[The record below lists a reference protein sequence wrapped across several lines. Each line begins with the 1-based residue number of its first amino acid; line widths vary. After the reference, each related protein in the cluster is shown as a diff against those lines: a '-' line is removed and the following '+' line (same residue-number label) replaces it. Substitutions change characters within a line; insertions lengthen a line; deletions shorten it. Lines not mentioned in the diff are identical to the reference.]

1 MIYYFLFCILLAY
14 VNYRVIKKGWKV
26 KHAYNGVLHIAA
38 FFALWHFVDIQTA
51 LAGLFMAKTV
61 FDTSLNILRFGWSG
75 FDYISKSPKAIMDK
89 IERFFFKGDYL
100 TAKLTYILIMVCL
113 LTIK

>member
-1 MIYYFLFCILLAY
+1 MIIYAVFCILLAY
-14 VNYRVIKKGWKV
+14 VNYRVIKKGLRV
-26 KHAYNGVLHIAA
+26 YHAINGGLHIVAA
-38 FFALWHFVDIQTA
+38 VLLWHFADIQTA